1 MIKSKGYALLPLGTV
16 VALVAACAH
25 SSGPSRGETVN
36 VAPHNPPSGTTVT
49 AEDIERTPSQPVE
62 EIVAARVSGVSV
74 VRTADGGIAIRIRGA
89 TSILGSNAPLYVI
102 DGIPV
107 EAGPN
112 GSLKGI
118 APSDIASIEVL
129 KDVASTAIYGV
140 RGANG
145 VIVIKTKR
153 PDQ

>member
-1 MIKSKGYALLPLGTV
+1 MMKSKSYALALFAVPL
-16 VALVAACAH
+16 ALVAACTH
-25 SSGPSRGETVN
+25 SSANSRGEA
-36 VAPHNPPSGTTVT
+36 APQPASAGAVVT
-49 AEDIERTPSQPVE
+49 AEDIARTPNEPVE
-62 EIVAARVSGVSV
+62 QIVAARVAGVSV

-112 GSLKGI
+112 GSLRGI
-118 APSDIASIEVL
+118 VPSDIASIEVL
-129 KDVASTAIYGV
+129 KDVGSTAIYGL

-145 VIVIKTKR
+145 VIVIKTK
-153 PDQ
+153 QAGQ